1 MYWEAPEEPGV
12 DRLVSKATAKSIDK
26 THRSE
31 SRSELDETASLPLL
45 PDVSD
50 VSGKAANDKA
60 FTSSDNA
67 TKESLERLVK
77 LAESIDKRLEHIAE
91 ALATTQSR
99 SPQAT
104 KKKARPKK

>member
-1 MYWEAPEEPGV
+1 
-12 DRLVSKATAKSIDK
+12 VSKATARSIDK
-26 THRSE
+26 PVRSE
-31 SRSELDETASLPLL
+31 NQSELDETASLPLL

-50 VSGKAANDKA
+50 VSGKAANDTA
-60 FTSSDNA
+60 FRSPDNA
-67 TKESLERLVK
+67 TNESLERLVK

-104 KKKARPKK
+104 KKKARSKK